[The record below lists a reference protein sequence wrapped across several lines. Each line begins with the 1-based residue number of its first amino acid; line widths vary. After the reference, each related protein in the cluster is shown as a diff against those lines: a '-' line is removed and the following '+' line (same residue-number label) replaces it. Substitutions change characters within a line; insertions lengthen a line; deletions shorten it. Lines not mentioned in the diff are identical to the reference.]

1 MAGFHPHD
9 NLFLPNEVIVG
20 WFGEE
25 PDDDH
30 PIPLN
35 DHHADDLSDDAISEP
50 EVENLPQAAPFPIP
64 NPRPA
69 FHGPTPE
76 WVECLETWSQGQDQ
90 PMTFNGDRSFYD
102 LSNGG
107 SADRIMPILIRRV
120 ARNEI
125 QDRTALQRITKVDT
139 NGGMHMLRTS
149 RREHARERSE
159 RDHETLLQALAES
172 RAEVMELRV
181 RQRVYERHLLDVERQ
196 LAELRVHQ
204 RDDRRQ

>member
-9 NLFLPNEVIVG
+9 DLFLPNAVIAG
-20 WFGEE
+20 WAGEE
-25 PDDDH
+25 PISDH

-35 DHHADDLSDDAISEP
+35 DHHAENPSDDAISEP
-50 EVENLPQAAPFPIP
+50 GVENLPQTAPFPIP

-69 FHGPTPE
+69 FYGPTPE

-90 PMTFNGDRSFYD
+90 PMPFTGDRSFYD

-125 QDRTALQRITKVDT
+125 QDMTALQRIAKVDT
-139 NGGMHMLRTS
+139 NGGMHMLHTS
-149 RREHARERSE
+149 RLEHARERSK

-196 LAELRVHQ
+196 LAELRIHQ

>member
-9 NLFLPNEVIVG
+9 NLFLPNAVIAG

-25 PDDDH
+25 PVNDH

-35 DHHADDLSDDAISEP
+35 DHHAEDLSDNAISEP

-64 NPRPA
+64 NPRSA

-76 WVECLETWSQGQDQ
+76 WVECLETWNQGQDK
-90 PMTFNGDRSFYD
+90 PMPFNGDRSFYD

-107 SADRIMPILIRRV
+107 SADRSMPILIQRV

-125 QDRTALQRITKVDT
+125 QGRTALQRIAEVDT
-139 NGGMHMLRTS
+139 NGGMHMLRIS
-149 RREHARERSE
+149 RLEHAHERSE

-172 RAEVMELRV
+172 
-181 RQRVYERHLLDVERQ
+181 
-196 LAELRVHQ
+196 
-204 RDDRRQ
+204 

>member
-1 MAGFHPHD
+1 MAGFHSHD
-9 NLFLPNEVIVG
+9 DLFLPNAVIAG

-25 PDDDH
+25 PINDH

-35 DHHADDLSDDAISEP
+35 DHHAEDLSDDAISEP

-90 PMTFNGDRSFYD
+90 PMPFNGDRSFYD

-107 SADRIMPILIRRV
+107 SADRILPILVRRV

-125 QDRTALQRITKVDT
+125 QGRTALHQITEVVADAR
-139 NGGMHMLRTS
+139 MHTLHTILL
-149 RREHARERSE
+149 EDARERSE
-159 RDHETLLQALAES
+159 RNHEPCFKHWLNHEPKS
-172 RAEVMELRV
+172 
-181 RQRVYERHLLDVERQ
+181 
-196 LAELRVHQ
+196 
-204 RDDRRQ
+204 

>member
-9 NLFLPNEVIVG
+9 NLFLPNAVIAA

-25 PDDDH
+25 PINDN

-35 DHHADDLSDDAISEP
+35 DHHVEDLSDDAISET

-69 FHGPTPE
+69 YHGPTPE
-76 WVECLETWSQGQDQ
+76 WVECLETWSEGKDP
-90 PMTFNGDRSFYD
+90 PMPFNGDRSFYD

-107 SADRIMPILIRRV
+107 SADRSMPILIRRV
-120 ARNEI
+120 AQNKI
-125 QDRTALQRITKVDT
+125 QGRTVVQYIAEVDT

-149 RREHARERSE
+149 CLEHARERSE

-181 RQRVYERHLLDVERQ
+181 RQRVYENTYLMWNANWLN
-196 LAELRVHQ
+196 
-204 RDDRRQ
+204 